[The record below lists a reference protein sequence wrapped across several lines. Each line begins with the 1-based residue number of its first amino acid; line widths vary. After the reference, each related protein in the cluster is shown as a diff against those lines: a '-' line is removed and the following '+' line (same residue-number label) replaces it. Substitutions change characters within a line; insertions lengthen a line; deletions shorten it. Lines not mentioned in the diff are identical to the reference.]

1 MSNRPMTYQQ
11 WIKTARIEEIIGGSI
26 PPRAELEKMT
36 YADIRERF
44 GQQIVV
50 AAKAVGIDL
59 TDAELID
66 VIITLFPVEEWPP
79 FHPSH
84 YDVHG

>member
-1 MSNRPMTYQQ
+1 MKNYRE
-11 WIKTARIEEIIGGSI
+11 WITTTRIEDILGGSV
-26 PPRAELEKMT
+26 PLRAELDRMT

-44 GQQIVV
+44 GQQIVT

-66 VIITLFPVEEWPP
+66 IIITLFPVEEWPP
-79 FHPSH
+79 FHRSH
-84 YDVHG
+84 YDLHC

>member
-1 MSNRPMTYQQ
+1 MTYQE
-11 WIKTARIEEIIGGSI
+11 WIKTSRIEDIIGGDI
-26 PPRAELEKMT
+26 PPRAELDQMT

-59 TDAELID
+59 TDAELIAI
-66 VIITLFPVEEWPP
+66 IITLFPAEEWPP
-79 FHPSH
+79 FRPSH
-84 YDVHG
+84 YDLHC

>member
-1 MSNRPMTYQQ
+1 MPTYQA
-11 WIKTARIEEIIGGSI
+11 WIKTTDIEDIIGNSV
-26 PPRAELEKMT
+26 PPRAALDRMT
-36 YADIRERF
+36 YADIRDRF
-44 GQQIVV
+44 GQQIVA

-66 VIITLFPVEEWPP
+66 IIITLFPAEEWPP

-84 YDVHG
+84 YDLHC

>member
-1 MSNRPMTYQQ
+1 MPTYKE
-11 WIKTARIEEIIGGSI
+11 WIKTARIEDIIGGSA
-26 PPRAELEKMT
+26 PPRGELDKMT
-36 YADIRERF
+36 YADIKDKF

-59 TDAELID
+59 TDAELNDI
-66 VIITLFPVEEWPP
+66 IITLFPVEEWPP

-84 YDVHG
+84 YDLHC

>member
-1 MSNRPMTYQQ
+1 MSNRAME
-11 WIKTARIEEIIGGSI
+11 WIKTFRIEDIIGESV
-26 PPRAELEKMT
+26 PPRAELDKMT

-44 GQQIVV
+44 GQQIVA

-59 TDAELID
+59 TDAELLDI
-66 VIITLFPVEEWPP
+66 IITLFPVEEWPP

-84 YDVHG
+84 YDLHC

>member
-1 MSNRPMTYQQ
+1 MSNRAMEWVKAT
-11 WIKTARIEEIIGGSI
+11 RIEDIIGESV
-26 PPRAELEKMT
+26 PPRAELDQMT

-66 VIITLFPVEEWPP
+66 AIFTLFPVEEWPP
-79 FHPSH
+79 FHQSH
-84 YDVHG
+84 YDLHC